1 MKKQVTILEV
11 GKCYR
16 VKYENISWCIRIYEK
31 SVITENLTLL
41 SAIEVGYTSINMRS
55 YISAN
60 IYQQNENSKYE
71 VQEISNSEFMHEFR
85 SKRNEIN
92 KLIRKISN

>member
-31 SVITENLTLL
+31 RVITENLTLL

-71 VQEISNSEFMHEFR
+71 VQEISNSEFMHKFR

-92 KLIRKISN
+92 KLISKISN

>member
-31 SVITENLTLL
+31 RVVTENLTLL

>member
-1 MKKQVTILEV
+1 MKEQVTTLEL

-16 VKYENISWCIRIYEK
+16 VKYKSISWCIRIYEK

-41 SAIEVGYTSINMRS
+41 TAVEVGYTSINMRS
-55 YISAN
+55 YISSN
-60 IYQQNENSKYE
+60 IYQQSENSKYE

-85 SKRNEIN
+85 TKRNEIN
-92 KLIRKISN
+92 KLIKKMS

>member
-16 VKYENISWCIRIYEK
+16 VKSENTSWCIRIYEK
-31 SVITENLTLL
+31 RVITENLTLL

-60 IYQQNENSKYE
+60 IYQQNENSKYG

>member
-16 VKYENISWCIRIYEK
+16 VKSENTSWCIRIYEK
-31 SVITENLTLL
+31 RVITENLTLL

-71 VQEISNSEFMHEFR
+71 VQAISNSEFMHEFR

>member
-1 MKKQVTILEV
+1 MKEQNTTLEL

-16 VKYENISWCIRIYEK
+16 VKFENISWCIKIYEK
-31 SVITENLTLL
+31 RAITENLTLL
-41 SAIEVGYTSINMRS
+41 SAVEVS

-60 IYQQNENSKYE
+60 IYQQSENSKYE

-85 SKRNEIN
+85 TKRNEIN
-92 KLIRKISN
+92 KLIKKMS

>member
-1 MKKQVTILEV
+1 MKKQVTILAV

-31 SVITENLTLL
+31 RVITENLTLL

>member
-31 SVITENLTLL
+31 RVITENLTLL

>member
-1 MKKQVTILEV
+1 MKKQVKILELD
-11 GKCYR
+11 KCYR

-31 SVITENLTLL
+31 RVITENLTLL
-41 SAIEVGYTSINMRS
+41 SAIEVGYISINMRS

-71 VQEISNSEFMHEFR
+71 VQEISNDEFMRIFR
-85 SKRNEIN
+85 AKRNEIN
-92 KLIRKISN
+92 RMIRKISN

>member
-1 MKKQVTILEV
+1 MKKQVKILEV

>member
-31 SVITENLTLL
+31 RVITENLTLL

-71 VQEISNSEFMHEFR
+71 VQEISHSEFMHEFR
-85 SKRNEIN
+85 AKRNEIN
-92 KLIRKISN
+92 KMIRKISN

>member
-31 SVITENLTLL
+31 RVITENLTLL

-71 VQEISNSEFMHEFR
+71 VQEISKDEFMHEFR
-85 SKRNEIN
+85 TKRNEIN

>member
-31 SVITENLTLL
+31 RVITENLTLL

-55 YISAN
+55 YISVN

>member
-1 MKKQVTILEV
+1 MKEQVTTLEV

-31 SVITENLTLL
+31 RAITENLTLL
-41 SAIEVGYTSINMRS
+41 TAVEVGYTSINMRS
-55 YISAN
+55 YISSN
-60 IYQQNENSKYE
+60 IYQQSENSKYE

-85 SKRNEIN
+85 AKRNEIN
-92 KLIRKISN
+92 KLIKKMS

>member
-31 SVITENLTLL
+31 RVITENLTLL

-92 KLIRKISN
+92 KLISKISN